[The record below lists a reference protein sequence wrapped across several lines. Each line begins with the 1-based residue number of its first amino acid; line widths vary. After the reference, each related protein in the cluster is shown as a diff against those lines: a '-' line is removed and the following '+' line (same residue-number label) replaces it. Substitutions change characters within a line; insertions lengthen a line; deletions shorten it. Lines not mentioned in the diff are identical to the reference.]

1 MEHVAGAYRP
11 EVLSAERDNRYRRA
25 LSGYELDLE
34 SILSMAMHNR
44 SHVAFLETKVLE
56 RPAKY
61 NRVMWLH
68 RCPAFHGYA
77 VTNTGMSWPATIH
90 TVASSST

>member
-1 MEHVAGAYRP
+1 MKHVAGAYRS

-34 SILSMAMHNR
+34 SILGMTMHNR
-44 SHVAFLETKVLE
+44 SHVAFLKTHIRE

-68 RCPAFHGYA
+68 R
-77 VTNTGMSWPATIH
+77 
-90 TVASSST
+90 